1 MEGLVCIENG
11 KALINSRDVARY
23 FEKSHRDVLRAIDNI
38 MDKDES
44 TKDMFTKHI
53 REYNGRDFRYFL
65 MNRDGFLLLAL
76 GFTGKST
83 IAKRKEILNMF
94 DNVDTLGRQDEKPM
108 ESKPV
113 RIKDKQVATDRDK
126 VVELYRVIDNQVDE
140 IVKYKKASAMFYDV
154 YMGLCSL
161 PDSFDENKSREE
173 WENLVGVKVKDIEQ
187 YSNRC
192 KYVKE
197 DKR

>member
-1 MEGLVCIENG
+1 MKGLVHIENG
-11 KALINSRDVARY
+11 KVLVDSRGVASY
-23 FEKSHRDVLRAIDNI
+23 FGKSHRDVLRAIDNI

-94 DNVDTLGRQDEKPM
+94 DSVDTLSKQDEKPM
-108 ESKPV
+108 ESELV
-113 RIKDKQVATDRDK
+113 RVKDKQVATDRDK
-126 VVELYRVIDNQVDE
+126 IVELYRVIDNQVDE

-161 PDSFDENKSREE
+161 ANSLDKNKSRED
-173 WENLVGVKVKDIEQ
+173 WENDTGIKVKDIEQ
-187 YSNRC
+187 YSTR
-192 KYVKE
+192 YIKE
-197 DKR
+197 DN

>member
-1 MEGLVCIENG
+1 MKGLVRIENG
-11 KALINSRDVARY
+11 KALINSRDVARF

-94 DNVDTLGRQDEKPM
+94 DSVDTLSERDEKPM
-108 ESKPV
+108 ESKSV
-113 RIKDKQVATDRDK
+113 CIKDKQVASDRDK
-126 VVELYRVIDNQVDE
+126 VVELHRIIDSQIDE

-161 PDSFDENKSREE
+161 ANSLDENKSRED
-173 WENLVGVKVKDIEQ
+173 WENDTGIKVKDIEQ
-187 YSNRC
+187 YSTR
-192 KYVKE
+192 YIKE
-197 DKR
+197 DN

>member
-1 MEGLVCIENG
+1 MKGLVRIENG
-11 KALINSRDVARY
+11 KALINSRDVARF

-38 MDKDES
+38 IDKDES
-44 TKDMFTKHI
+44 TKDMFMKHI
-53 REYNGRDFRYFL
+53 REYKGRDFRYFL

-94 DNVDTLGRQDEKPM
+94 DNVDTLSKQDEKPM
-108 ESKPV
+108 ESESV
-113 RIKDKQVATDRDK
+113 RIENKQVATDRDK
-126 VVELYRVIDNQVDE
+126 VVELYRIIDSQIDE
-140 IVKYKKASAMFYDV
+140 IVKYKKTSAMFYDV

-173 WENLVGVKVKDIEQ
+173 WEKLVGVKVKDIEQ

-192 KYVKE
+192 KNAEE

>member
-1 MEGLVCIENG
+1 MKGLVHIENS
-11 KALINSRDVARY
+11 KTLINSRDVARY

-94 DNVDTLGRQDEKPM
+94 GNVDTL
-108 ESKPV
+108 
-113 RIKDKQVATDRDK
+113 
-126 VVELYRVIDNQVDE
+126 
-140 IVKYKKASAMFYDV
+140 
-154 YMGLCSL
+154 
-161 PDSFDENKSREE
+161 
-173 WENLVGVKVKDIEQ
+173 
-187 YSNRC
+187 SN
-192 KYVKE
+192 
-197 DKR
+197 